1 MEFSNCRSISACCR
15 KIYYWKLCRLSS
27 RCKTL
32 RVLSSSTTLDMRHA
46 VKLGRWCCCCSW
58 RKGWCRQKMRHL
70 DSAKALHQGGGAVR
84 DAKLPPAL
92 DLRYRLGL
100 GNLRRSVS
108 GQTLF
113 ADLFEKVTRFPSLVM
128 DREQTGNFL
137 GFLIRQSAP
146 WSIASRLWHTITNRI
161 GSWRDETR
169 SHSPDIRSRRGRYAV
184 ENTLI
189 RVGDVA
195 PHAAIPVERHL

>member
-1 MEFSNCRSISACCR
+1 M
-15 KIYYWKLCRLSS
+15 RLSS
-27 RCKTL
+27 DDGAAAAVGERVGVDRRCGTWIL
-32 RVLSSSTTLDMRHA
+32 RKRCTKVAARSGMR
-46 VKLGRWCCCCSW
+46 SF
-58 RKGWCRQKMRHL
+58 
-70 DSAKALHQGGGAVR
+70 
-84 DAKLPPAL
+84 PPAL

-189 RVGDVA
+189 GVGDVA